1 MTTAVAMRP
10 AALFDM
16 DHTVLRIDTGMS
28 WMRYEYRRG
37 NSRRRDLARAVYWS
51 LLYKAALLDMESL
64 ATRLT
69 AGLAG
74 QDEAAMAA
82 ACAEW
87 YARDVAHQ
95 VAPSARRAI
104 EHHRNRGELVVLA
117 TGSTQYAAEAVAR
130 GLGIDHVLCSRIE
143 VAAGRFTG
151 RLVAMG
157 FGDHKVGL
165 AEKFARDHGVD
176 LAGSTFYSDSYND
189 LPLLRRVGTAV
200 AVNPDAR
207 LRRHAARHGW
217 RVERWA

>member
-1 MTTAVAMRP
+1 MPA

-37 NSRRRDLARAVYWS
+37 RSGRRDLAKAVYWS
-51 LLYKAALLDMESL
+51 LLYKAALLDMEEL

-74 QDEAAMAA
+74 QEAGPMAQ
-82 ACAEW
+82 ACADW
-87 YARDVAHQ
+87 YERDVAHQ
-95 VAPSARRAI
+95 VAADARRAI
-104 EHHRNRGELVVLA
+104 ERHRANGDVIVLA

-143 VAAGRFTG
+143 VVDGRFTG
-151 RLVAMG
+151 RLAAMG
-157 FGDHKVGL
+157 FGDHKVAL
-165 AEKFARDHGVD
+165 AEAFARDHGVD
-176 LAGSTFYSDSYND
+176 LARSTFYSDSYND
-189 LPLLRRVGTAV
+189 LPLLRRVGAAV

-207 LRRHAARHGW
+207 LRRHASRAGW
-217 RVERWA
+217 PVERWS

>member
-1 MTTAVAMRP
+1 MRP

-37 NSRRRDLARAVYWS
+37 RSGRRDIARAVYWS
-51 LLYKAALLDMESL
+51 LLYKAALLDMEEL

-74 QDEAAMAA
+74 QDETELAA

-95 VAPSARRAI
+95 VAVDARRAI
-104 EHHRNRGELVVLA
+104 DRHRADGDVIVLA

-130 GLGIDHVLCSRIE
+130 GLGIEHVLCSRIE
-143 VAAGRFTG
+143 SVGGRFTG
-151 RLVAMG
+151 KLTAMG
-157 FGDHKVGL
+157 FGPHKVAL
-165 AEKFARDHGVD
+165 AEQLARELD
-176 LAGSTFYSDSYND
+176 LDLERSTFYSDSYND
-189 LPLLRRVGTAV
+189 LPLLRRVGAAV

-207 LRRHAARHGW
+207 LRRHATRAGW
-217 RVERWA
+217 RVERWS

>member
-1 MTTAVAMRP
+1 MGA

-37 NSRRRDLARAVYWS
+37 RSGRRDLAKAVYWS
-51 LLYKAALLDMESL
+51 LLYKAALLDMEEL

-74 QDEAAMAA
+74 QDATAMSA
-82 ACAEW
+82 ACADW

-95 VAPSARRAI
+95 VAADARRTI
-104 EHHRNRGELVVLA
+104 DRHRANGDVVVLA
-117 TGSTQYAAEAVAR
+117 TGSTQFAAEAVAQ

-143 VAAGRFTG
+143 VVDGRFTG
-151 RLVAMG
+151 KLTAMG
-157 FGDHKVGL
+157 FGDHKVAL
-165 AEKFARDHGVD
+165 AERFARDHAVD
-176 LAGSTFYSDSYND
+176 LARSTFYSDSYND
-189 LPLLRRVGTAV
+189 LPLLRRVGAAV

-207 LRRHAARHGW
+207 LRRHASRAGW
-217 RVERWA
+217 PVERWA

>member
-1 MTTAVAMRP
+1 MRA

-37 NSRRRDLARAVYWS
+37 RSGRRDLARAVYWS
-51 LLYKAALLDMESL
+51 LLYKAALLDMEEL

-74 QDEAAMAA
+74 QDETALAQ
-82 ACAEW
+82 ACADW
-87 YARDVAHQ
+87 YTRDVAHQ
-95 VAPSARRAI
+95 VAADARRAI
-104 EHHRNRGELVVLA
+104 DRHRERGDVLVLA

-143 VAAGRFTG
+143 VVDGRFTG
-151 RLVAMG
+151 KLTAMG
-157 FGDHKVGL
+157 FGDHKVAL
-165 AEKFARDHGVD
+165 AERFARDHGID
-176 LAGSTFYSDSYND
+176 LARSTFYSDSYND
-189 LPLLRRVGTAV
+189 LPLLRRVGAAV

-207 LRRHAARHGW
+207 LRRHASRANRS
-217 RVERWA
+217 ASATL